1 MTIVTL
7 SVKLISQVSF
17 QLHHVATRKA
27 TFARVVL
34 RDPRVTHD
42 PPAFPKGNRIS
53 YFASISKFSSIYFS
67 LCFSKVYYH
76 RCTLFILHISFFPFK
91 IAPSFQGLHKWLQ
104 TSCHSL
110 LKRSAHTR
118 STILHHSLQFRTL
131 KGCIMRPW
139 CPCGRVGIWCQ
150 VTDR

>member
-76 RCTLFILHISFFPFK
+76 RCTLFILHLFSLSKLPPAFKGYTNGCKHRVIPCLNGVRMLVPLSCIIASSFE
-91 IAPSFQGLHKWLQ
+91 
-104 TSCHSL
+104 HSRAVL
-110 LKRSAHTR
+110 
-118 STILHHSLQFRTL
+118 
-131 KGCIMRPW
+131 
-139 CPCGRVGIWCQ
+139 
-150 VTDR
+150 